1 MKLQG
6 KRIAILVD
14 DLFQDLEVYYP
25 YLRFLEEGADVVLVG
40 RTGTGPVYKGK
51 YGLSITAHTTA
62 DQVRDQDFDALFIPG
77 GWAPDKMRLDK
88 NMLDMAR
95 KAMRENR
102 LVMVICH
109 GGWVL
114 ASAEVLNGRRMTCYE
129 AIIDDIRH
137 AGAQFEDAELVEDG
151 NLLSSR
157 KPMDLPALLRRAVQ
171 RLADA

>member
-1 MKLQG
+1 MKLKG
-6 KRIAILVD
+6 KRVAILLD

-25 YLRFLEEGADVVLVG
+25 YLRFLEEGAEVVLVG

-51 YGLSITAHTTA
+51 YGLSVTAHTTA
-62 DQVRDQDFDALFIPG
+62 DKVVDDAFDALFIPG
-77 GWAPDKMRLDK
+77 GWAPDKMRLDP
-88 NMLDMAR
+88 NMLEITR

-102 LVMVICH
+102 LVMVNCH

-114 ASAEVLNGRRMTCYE
+114 ASAEVLQGRHMTCYE
-129 AIIDDIRH
+129 AIIDDIKH
-137 AGAQFEDAELVEDG
+137 AGATYEDAELVEDG

-171 RLADA
+171 RLANA